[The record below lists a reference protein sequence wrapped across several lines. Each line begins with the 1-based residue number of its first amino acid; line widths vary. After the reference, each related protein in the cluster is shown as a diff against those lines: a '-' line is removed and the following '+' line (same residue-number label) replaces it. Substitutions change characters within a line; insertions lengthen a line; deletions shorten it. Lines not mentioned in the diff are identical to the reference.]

1 MMHVVFNT
9 AYVEVLKKAMELDE
23 TLQGDIIEIKDD
35 FSVGPVTDIYETYG
49 YQLRR
54 DWWKKVL
61 EYSPYAHQLDIVD
74 DKLTV
79 YNLCNQLNEDKT
91 LHIWIWMGQNAHDVC
106 GYYWLMS
113 QLSAFQG
120 QVFVLYMNNLP
131 FINEKGGIF
140 YPAYLH
146 EIQPKEFLKAKKLA
160 RPITL
165 SEFEVDPDEWKKTG
179 SENGLVRILEGGKKI
194 VSKEVSYY
202 DKDILS
208 VVGVEPQ
215 KLLKLLQ
222 QFYSKSKL
230 KIADT
235 FFVWRLRELM
245 KEQKLAAK
253 GNWEKCWKDIEVMQ
267 MQTVH
272 TESESL

>member
-9 AYVEVLKKAMELDE
+9 ADVEVLKKAMELDE
-23 TLQGDIIEIKDD
+23 TLQGDIIQIKDD
-35 FSVGPVTDIYETYG
+35 FSIGPVTDIYETYG
-49 YQLRR
+49 YQLRK
-54 DWWKKVL
+54 DWWKEVL
-61 EYSPYAHQLDIVD
+61 HYSPYANQLDIVD

-79 YNLCNQLNEDKT
+79 HQLCNKLNEDKAGNV
-91 LHIWIWMGQNAHDVC
+91 WIWMGQNARDVC
-106 GYYWLMS
+106 GYYWLMF
-113 QLSAFQG
+113 QLTEFQG
-120 QVFVLYMNNLP
+120 QVFILYMNNLP

-160 RPITL
+160 RLITL
-165 SEFEVDPDEWKKTG
+165 SEFEVDPDEWKKIG

-208 VVGVEPQ
+208 VIGAEPQ

-253 GNWEKCWKDIEVMQ
+253 GNWEKGWKDIEVMQ